1 MFIETIRRFAKTTA
15 VWGIALCCGLGASAA
30 WSTGA
35 ASSNTKQPGQA
46 SSVLFLRHSVVSRST
61 MRSGE
66 EEIDL
71 GEIIA
76 TPTPTLVTLKLT
88 SESDTG
94 ALVGL
99 DMDIPMGGEATHTP
113 TVVVVPN
120 IPTPTATDT
129 PTTETAPQEVAETPT
144 TEISDASSRE
154 VAQTPSPE
162 ISNAPN
168 REETAV
174 TVQATLASTPVEM
187 APATPT
193 PTVVVVEEK
202 EPSKNQETTSEEKP
216 RNVLTGKNVGLTP
229 EWFHYLIQAGY
240 LVRSASHVPKI
251 GTIAAS
257 SHDDNALTTG
267 MHLAVK
273 LRAKETVK
281 EGDLLMVY
289 RVLDEVKDPE
299 TNHSLGVFV
308 KNLGILKVTR
318 VEAGFAQADVDK
330 VFTTFY
336 KNESV
341 KSFEDELDRWK
352 QSRRRRPLSA
362 DPIECTVA
370 SCSQGSDR
378 AIMNETII
386 LNAGEDQGVVA
397 GMDFE
402 LKKPVE
408 ATVYKKVWTKV
419 GKARVFYV
427 GGKYSM
433 AKVLWN
439 QDLILSGFR
448 AQYQP

>member
-1 MFIETIRRFAKTTA
+1 
-15 VWGIALCCGLGASAA
+15 
-30 WSTGA
+30 
-35 ASSNTKQPGQA
+35 
-46 SSVLFLRHSVVSRST
+46 

-99 DMDIPMGGEATHTP
+99 DMDIPMGGEATYTP
-113 TVVVVPN
+113 TVVVVPDT
-120 IPTPTATDT
+120 PTPAATDT

-144 TEISDASSRE
+144 AEISDASSRE
-154 VAQTPSPE
+154 AAETPSPE
-162 ISNAPN
+162 LSNASN
-168 REETAV
+168 RGAEV
-174 TVQATLASTPVEM
+174 TVQATPTSTPVEM

-202 EPSKNQETTSEEKP
+202 ESSKVQETTPEEKP

-240 LVRSASHVPKI
+240 LTRSASHIPQL

-299 TNHSLGVFV
+299 TNRSLGVFV

-433 AKVLWN
+433 AKVIWN

>member
-1 MFIETIRRFAKTTA
+1 MFVETIRRFVKTTTVLGA
-15 VWGIALCCGLGASAA
+15 IFCCGLGASAA
-30 WSTGA
+30 WSSGA
-35 ASSNTKQPGQA
+35 TSVNTQQPGQA
-46 SSVLFLRHSVVSRST
+46 PFVSALRHSVTSRST

-99 DMDIPMGGEATHTP
+99 DMDIPMGSEATNTP

-120 IPTPTATDT
+120 TPTPVATDT
-129 PTTETAPQEVAETPT
+129 PTSEAVGTASQEVIETPT
-144 TEISDASSRE
+144 PEVSSAPNRDETEVTVQVTPTSTFVEMVPA
-154 VAQTPSPE
+154 TPSP
-162 ISNAPN
+162 
-168 REETAV
+168 
-174 TVQATLASTPVEM
+174 TVQ
-187 APATPT
+187 
-193 PTVVVVEEK
+193 VVEEK
-202 EPSKNQETTSEEKP
+202 EPSEIPAATPVEKS

-229 EWFHYLIQAGY
+229 EWFNYLIQAGY
-240 LVRSASHVPKI
+240 LVRSASNVPKL
-251 GTIAAS
+251 GTIVAS

-267 MHLAVK
+267 MHLTVK
-273 LRAKETVK
+273 LRTKQTVK

-289 RVLDEVKDPE
+289 RVLDEVRDPE
-299 TNHSLGVFV
+299 TNYSLGVFV

-318 VEAGFAQADVDK
+318 VEAGFVQADVDK
-330 VFTTFY
+330 AFTTFY
-336 KNESV
+336 KNDSV

-362 DPIECTVA
+362 DPIECSVA

-378 AIMNETII
+378 AITNETII
-386 LNAGEDQGVVA
+386 LSAGEDQGVVA